1 MKRNDFDIIG
11 DIHGCSSELRLL
23 LQILGYDF
31 DGTDKATH
39 SERRM
44 VVFLG
49 DLVNRGPDTPG
60 VLRLVMNMVESKDA
74 LCVLGNHDEKLL
86 RYLRGETKPGMEL
99 SASLMQLRTESDDFR
114 KRIVQFLESIPTQ
127 IPLDEGKLIVA
138 HAGIKES
145 LQGVESAEARDFA
158 LNGQLT
164 GKIDEQG
171 NPVRY
176 NWAADYRGKP
186 YVVYGHSPV
195 REPAWLNRTIG
206 IDTGCVYG
214 GKLTALRYPEMAL
227 VSVPAASV
235 YYKRK
240 KPIV

>member
-1 MKRNDFDIIG
+1 MTRNCFDIIG
-11 DIHGCSSELRLL
+11 DVHGCSGELKVL
-23 LQILGYDF
+23 LQILGYDSA
-31 DGTDKATH
+31 GMENAAH
-39 SERRM
+39 SEERTL
-44 VVFLG
+44 VFLG

-60 VLRLVMNMVESKDA
+60 VLRHAMNMVESGFA

-86 RYLRGETKPGMEL
+86 RYLKGETEPGVEL
-99 SASLMQLRTESDDFR
+99 TASLMQLRDESEDFR
-114 KRIVQFLESIPTQ
+114 KTIIQFLESAPTQ
-127 IPLDEGKLIVA
+127 IALDKGKLIVA

-145 LQGVESAEARDFA
+145 LQGVDSPEAREFA
-158 LNGQLT
+158 LSGELT
-164 GKIDEQG
+164 GDIDEQG
-171 NPVRY
+171 NPIRY
-176 NWAADYRGKP
+176 NWAADYRGKA

-195 REPAWLNRTIG
+195 REPVWLNRTIC

-227 VSVPAASV
+227 VSVPAARV